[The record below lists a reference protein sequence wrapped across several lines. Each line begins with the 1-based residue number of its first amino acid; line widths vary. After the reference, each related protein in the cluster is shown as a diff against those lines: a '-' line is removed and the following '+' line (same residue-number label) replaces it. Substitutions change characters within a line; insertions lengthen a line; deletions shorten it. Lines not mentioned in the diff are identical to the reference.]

1 MWPSALS
8 GRLLIVA
15 LVGFYPA
22 NWLIRCGS
30 IPSRFGVCTR
40 ITYPSVSSRL
50 QNPALS
56 SLAVARYV
64 FASTPCILKPVLR
77 HPDKSFLCSHRSFH
91 TEGCPSVR
99 LCGIISRFQLLSPWM
114 DQVIHTLLTRP
125 PLSINKIRSV
135 ASYFSLQRQY
145 PVRLACVRHAASVHP
160 EPGSNSRFKS
170 FASFKMRFVLFLLGL
185 PLRSPLR
192 VAVLFAFAFRF
203 VRFLLLFGLKN
214 CLLCV
219 FFQSCVAV

>member
-30 IPSRFGVCTR
+30 IPYRFGVCTR
-40 ITYPSVSSRL
+40 ITYPSVSACL

-64 FASTPCILKPVLR
+64 FAWTPCLLQSFLR
-77 HPDKSFLCSHRSFH
+77 HLVKSFLCSHRSFH
-91 TEGCPSVR
+91 TLSCDSVR
-99 LCGIISRFQLLSPWM
+99 SCGITSRFQLLSPCM

-125 PLSINKIRSV
+125 PLSDRKIPLMQ
-135 ASYFSLQRQY
+135 AS
-145 PVRLACVRHAASVHP
+145 PAS
-160 EPGSNSRFKS
+160 
-170 FASFKMRFVLFLLGL
+170 A
-185 PLRSPLR
+185 RSPR
-192 VAVLFAFAFRF
+192 ST
-203 VRFLLLFGLKN
+203 
-214 CLLCV
+214 CMC
-219 FFQSCVAV
+219 